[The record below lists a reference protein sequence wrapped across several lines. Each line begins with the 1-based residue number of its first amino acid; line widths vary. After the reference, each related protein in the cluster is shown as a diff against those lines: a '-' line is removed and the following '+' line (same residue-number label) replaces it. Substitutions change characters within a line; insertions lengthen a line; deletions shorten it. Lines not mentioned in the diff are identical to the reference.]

1 MKKLQAPSSEVT
13 VEALREATSTA
24 AMLVRQFGD
33 AYWPF
38 FERLDKELEQR
49 EMRERRLAK
58 FK

>member
-1 MKKLQAPSSEVT
+1 MQELGRTNSEVS
-13 VEALREATSTA
+13 VEALRDATRTA
-24 AMLVRQFGD
+24 ALLVRKFGD

-38 FERLDKELEQR
+38 FERLDKELELR